1 MKIAMYYLP
10 QTQVISLTTITRQR
24 YLPVPGQVLVNVGDR
39 VEPTTPVARAI
50 LPGEYRILNVAS
62 ALGVRESDADKYLV
76 KKVGQ
81 QVKKGERIAVRR
93 GLFFPRVCRAP
104 ADGFIAAS
112 GSGRV
117 LLETL
122 SPLYEVL
129 AHLKGRVVSLRP
141 NYGVVIE
148 TEGALVEGL
157 WGTGGESL
165 GVIKVLTES
174 ADEPLDAEKLTTEFG
189 GAVIVG
195 GLTADKAAL
204 KQAVHIEAR
213 GMVLGSLDASLRA
226 MAADLPFPLI
236 VTEGMG
242 RIPMAGPIFDLLK
255 EYDGSEASLSGKTST
270 RWGVVRPEIII
281 PQVGKSAPPSQE
293 RRLLPPDIG
302 LTVRIISQPYQGAV
316 GVITDL
322 PYWPQEVD
330 SGARLKVARVDL
342 GDEGVV
348 SVPLANLELLR
359 M

>member
-1 MKIAMYYLP
+1 MYYPP
-10 QTQVISLTTITRQR
+10 QTQVTPLTTIARQR
-24 YLPVPGQVLVNVGDR
+24 YLPVPGQVLVQVGSR
-39 VEPTTPVARAI
+39 VEPTTPVARAF
-50 LPGEYRILNVAS
+50 LPGEYRILNVA
-62 ALGVRESDADKYLV
+62 GDMGIRETETDKYLV
-76 KKVGQ
+76 RKVGQ

-93 GLFFPRVCRAP
+93 GLLFPRVCRAP

-112 GSGRV
+112 GGGRV

-122 SPLYEVL
+122 SPLYEVP
-129 AHLKGRVVSLRP
+129 AHIRGQVVSLRP
-141 NYGVVIE
+141 NYGVVVE
-148 TEGALVEGL
+148 TVGALIEGV
-157 WGTGGESL
+157 WGAGGEST
-165 GVIKVLTES
+165 GVIKVVTER
-174 ADEPLDAEKLTTEFG
+174 ADEPLDAEDLTTEFS

-195 GLTADKAAL
+195 GLTADKAAIE
-204 KQAVHIEAR
+204 QAVHIEAR
-213 GMVLGSLDASLRA
+213 GMVLGSLDAGLRA
-226 MAADLPFPLI
+226 LAAELPFPLI

-255 EYDGSEASLSGKTST
+255 KHDGSEASLSGKTSM

-281 PQVGKSAPPSQE
+281 PQLGKSAPPSRE
-293 RRLLPPDIG
+293 RRVLPLDVG

-322 PYWPQEVD
+322 PYRPQEVD

-359 M
+359 T